1 MSVLYE
7 FKSCNHLWCTI
18 VCICLCRQCHECVL
32 YILPRTLYGIIIT
45 STVPAIIQFII
56 LWALY
61 TYMCRIL
68 TFITCVLLYTALI
81 YIFIFILLMYCTDDL
96 FFFYYC

>member
-32 YILPRTLYGIIIT
+32 YILPRTLQLYGIIIT

-56 LWALY
+56 LWAPIYVHVPYITLY
-61 TYMCRIL
+61 YLCIIVYCFDL
-68 TFITCVLLYTALI
+68 HI
-81 YIFIFILLMYCTDDL
+81 YIYFVDVLY
-96 FFFYYC
+96 